1 MAAERMRRLILS
13 SLVNDVIAGLDA
25 ESASEARWDDVC
37 NGGGRFDRGG
47 ADFAD
52 ECGSAFYEKF
62 HIALDAAFIAEAQD
76 DEVPRLIHG

>member
-1 MAAERMRRLILS
+1 MRRLKSSALILS
-13 SLVNDVIAGLDA
+13 SLVNDVITGLDA

-52 ECGSAFYEKF
+52 E
-62 HIALDAAFIAEAQD
+62 
-76 DEVPRLIHG
+76 